1 MSTPRHH
8 AEKLNRRF
16 DVAADKAIMICELP
30 TMVRM
35 MRTGCANN
43 IMCAG
48 ITFSVTYTTARASNF
63 ENDTGEKHMNHVM
76 YLFFFKHK

>member
-1 MSTPRHH
+1 
-8 AEKLNRRF
+8 
-16 DVAADKAIMICELP
+16 MICELP

-63 ENDTGEKHMNHVM
+63 EKDTGEKHMNHVM
-76 YLFFFKHK
+76 YLFF